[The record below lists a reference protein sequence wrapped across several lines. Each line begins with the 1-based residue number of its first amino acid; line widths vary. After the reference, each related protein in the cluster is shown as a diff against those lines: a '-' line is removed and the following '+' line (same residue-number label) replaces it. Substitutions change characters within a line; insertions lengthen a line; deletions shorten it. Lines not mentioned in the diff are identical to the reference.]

1 MKFKLILL
9 ILSTIIGLEKL
20 SAQDSTKSCN
30 CNYKFNNNYD
40 LSFSQGNKE
49 ILGAFSWSHF
59 HGIGHKKQRFK
70 IGYGLRF
77 TSYYGYGNGK
87 NYTTAPSKYT
97 STVQGPTTIFSETIE
112 NNIDTVSFSNPQ
124 VNSLNISINL
134 QYSISKKFDVGFN
147 IDAIGFS
154 FGGKQP
160 GSVISSVYD
169 PGQPFLV
176 SAKPTSL
183 NLLLTSDN
191 DIGSLNSEFYLR
203 YWISEHLGIRAGYS
217 FYFSEYTTNQS
228 LNFDAG
234 RIQNDR
240 FRLKSSLLM
249 LGITYRPF
257 TKK

>member
-1 MKFKLILL
+1 MRKIFIIILIHVNVQL
-9 ILSTIIGLEKL
+9 IN
-20 SAQDSTKSCN
+20 AQDSTKS

-40 LSFSQGNKE
+40 LAFSLGEKE
-49 ILGAFSWSHF
+49 ILGAISWSHF
-59 HGIGHKKQRFK
+59 HGIGNKKQRFK
-70 IGYGLRF
+70 VGYGLRF
-77 TSYYGYGNGK
+77 SSFYGYSEGK

-97 STVQGPTTIFSETIE
+97 STIQGPTTIFSETIE
-112 NNIDTVSFSNPQ
+112 NNIDTITFANPQ

-134 QYSISKKFDVGFN
+134 QYSISKKFEVGFN

-160 GSVISSVYD
+160 ASIISSVYD
-169 PGQPFLV
+169 ANQPYLI

-203 YWISEHLGIRAGYS
+203 YWLTEHFGIRAGYS
-217 FYFSEYTTNQS
+217 FYFSEYTTSQS
-228 LNFDAG
+228 LTFDSG

-240 FRLKSSLLM
+240 FRLKSSLFM
-249 LGITYRPF
+249 LAITYRPF
-257 TKK
+257 VKK